1 MTERTSNKQLLD
13 AIEAMPAAIAAAIT
27 SVASGATP
35 VATPTTEGSKPTNIG
50 LDKKY
55 EAHMALK
62 VQDFANTKGESAV
75 MYARRNGRGEVK
87 LAYCLHSKWSNL
99 KDRGLIGAVST
110 FKPEA

>member
-13 AIEAMPAAIAAAIT
+13 AIEAMPAAIAAAIAT
-27 SVASGATP
+27 VASGATP
-35 VATPTTEGSKPTNIG
+35 VATPTTEGGTTNIG

-62 VQDFANTKGESAV
+62 VQDFANDKGESAV
-75 MYARRNGRGEVK
+75 LYARRNGRGEVK